1 MNTSI
6 KFFLGANSNKGFVS
20 YFEQLQDQ
28 ENDLRLLV
36 LKGGPGSGKSTLM
49 KRVCEYAKKRGNEII
64 LIPCASDPDSLDA
77 FIDLTENFAMLD
89 GTAPHIVDP
98 SLPGAKQHIMNMGEF
113 WDIGKLKQKR
123 REIANLTD
131 YISQS
136 HKDAGAYIKSA
147 ASLYEENVR
156 HAGRF
161 INKKEIYGF
170 SEEIIKALPQM
181 NGGKE
186 YKALLSAVSVGKT
199 VFFDE
204 TVSSADGIYALK
216 DEWGAATDYL
226 LKLISK
232 GASAKGINTI
242 SCPSSI
248 IPELSRH
255 VIIADTKTAFTSA
268 KEFYNNSCSN
278 VVLED
283 FYTGIYD
290 EEIMKE
296 REALYCLLIEKAC
309 ACVKK
314 AKLLHDELEAF
325 YKEAMDFSGM
335 EDIYEKTIKT
345 FY

>member
-28 ENDLRLLV
+28 ENDLRLLI
-36 LKGGPGSGKSTLM
+36 LKGGPGSGKSTFM
-49 KRVCEYAKKRGNEII
+49 KRVCEYAKKRGNKII
-64 LIPCASDPDSLDA
+64 LIPCASDPESLDA
-77 FIDLTENFAMLD
+77 FIDLTDKFAMLD

-98 SLPGAKQHIMNMGEF
+98 YLPGAKQHIMNMGEL
-113 WDIGKLKQKR
+113 WDKEKLWQKR
-123 REIANLTD
+123 REISVLTER
-131 YISQS
+131 ISQS

-156 HAGRF
+156 HAGKF
-161 INKKEIYGF
+161 MNKKEIYGF
-170 SEEIIKALPQM
+170 SEEIIKALPNM
-181 NGGKE
+181 DGGKE

-204 TVSSADGIYALK
+204 TISSAEGIYALK

-226 LKLISK
+226 LKLISG
-232 GASAKGINTI
+232 GASIKGINTV

-248 IPELSRH
+248 IPKISRH
-255 VIIADTKTAFTSA
+255 VILADTKTVFTSA
-268 KEFYNNSCSN
+268 KEFCESSRSS

-283 FYTGIYD
+283 FYAGIYD
-290 EEIMKE
+290 EETMKE
-296 REALYCLLIEKAC
+296 RKELYSLMIEKAC

-314 AKLLHDELEAF
+314 AKLLHDELEAI

-335 EDIYEKTIKT
+335 ENIYEKTIKN